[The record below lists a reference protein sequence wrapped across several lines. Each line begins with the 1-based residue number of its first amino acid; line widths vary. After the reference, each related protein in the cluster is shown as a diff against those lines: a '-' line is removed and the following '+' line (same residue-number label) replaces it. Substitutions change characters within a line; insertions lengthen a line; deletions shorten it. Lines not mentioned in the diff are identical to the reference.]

1 MSTLT
6 SEAGFV
12 DRLAGFG
19 SAPALLS
26 GDEVISYADLDAR
39 VDATADRLGA
49 ERRLVLLHGQN
60 TVESVVTYLAA
71 LRGRHP
77 VILVDAARSDQV
89 AELQRRFDPD
99 VVIGRHGWQERR
111 LVSRHVLHPD
121 LRLLLST
128 SGSTGSPKLVRLSA
142 ANLASNAAAIA
153 AYLGLGPADRA
164 VTSLPLAYSYG
175 LSVLH
180 SHLAVG
186 ASVVLTERSVVD
198 PEFWSLVRS
207 CRVTSFAAVPHTF
220 RLLDR
225 GAEPW
230 YEVPS
235 LRYVTSAGGRL
246 DPAEVRRLAG
256 LGRRHGWQLYVMYGQ
271 TEATARMAYLDPA
284 DTLAH
289 PDCIGRAIPGGA
301 LRIDRPGA
309 DGVGEL
315 VYSGPNVMMGYAESA
330 ADLAGEPA
338 LTELRTGD
346 LGREQPGG
354 LLQVVGRTS
363 RFAKLL
369 GHRIDLDRV
378 QAQLTAFDPTL
389 VCLSDDQQLLI
400 AVTEGDPAL
409 VRDAACRLTGL
420 PPGLVAVRQYAT
432 LPLLPNGKPDFAA
445 LRRPAPT
452 APGEVNLEDAVRAA
466 YAEVLGYDQV
476 DPESSFVQLG
486 GDSLSFVE
494 VAFRLEELLG
504 RLPAAWPELSIR
516 QLASGPGHSPEAT
529 PLHDHVPGAEPASR
543 RRRPRWDGSA
553 HLDTSLVLRALA
565 IVLVVQVHLE
575 ITTVR
580 GGAHLLLAVAGYTF
594 ARFPLSAV
602 RAEDTVR
609 PLVSS
614 IARFAVPS
622 MLYIALVVWLTGGY
636 SLANVVLLNHVLGP
650 PRWTET
656 WNFWFVEALVAIL
669 VSLALLLAVPAV
681 RRIERR
687 HRQLVPAVLLL
698 AGLLVR
704 PDVLGPSEA
713 TMRYGR
719 PGLIF
724 WLFALGWLI
733 HASSGVLGRVLTSA
747 LVVVTLTGYFP
758 TEPVRGMVIQL
769 GLLLLIWLPVV
780 AVPRLLAPTLRRLA
794 AASLWIYLTHMVVWP
809 TLLGVGVPALL
820 VAAASLVAGVLAA
833 AAVSRLERSV
843 RRRARPP
850 APPSAPAAEPAAW
863 QHGRVSV
870 SA

>member
-1 MSTLT
+1 MSALT
-6 SEAGFV
+6 WEAGFV
-12 DRLAGFG
+12 DRLARFG
-19 SAPALLS
+19 SAPALLA
-26 GDEVISYADLDAR
+26 GNEVISYADLDSR
-39 VDATADRLGA
+39 VDATLDRLGSD
-49 ERRLVLLHGQN
+49 RRLVLLHGHN

-77 VILVDAARSDQV
+77 VILVDAGRSDSL

-99 VVIGRHGWQERR
+99 VVIGRQGWQERR

-142 ANLASNAAAIA
+142 ENLASNAAAIA
-153 AYLGLGPADRA
+153 GYLGLTPADRA

-198 PEFWSLVRS
+198 PGFWSLVRS
-207 CRVTSFAAVPHTF
+207 CQVTSFAAVPHTF

-225 GAEPW
+225 AAEPW
-230 YEVPS
+230 YAVPS

-256 LGRRHGWQLYVMYGQ
+256 LGRRHGWRLYVMYGQ

-284 DTLAH
+284 DALVH
-289 PDCIGRAIPGGA
+289 PECIGRAIPGGSM
-301 LRIDRPGA
+301 RVDQPGA

-315 VYSGPNVMMGYAESA
+315 VYAGPNVMMGYAESA
-330 ADLAGEPA
+330 ADLAGEPQ

-378 QAQLTAFDPTL
+378 QSELTAFDPTL
-389 VCLSDDQQLLI
+389 VCLSDDEQLLV

-409 VRDAACRLTGL
+409 VRDAASRLTGL
-420 PPGLVAVRQYAT
+420 PPGLVSVRQYAS
-432 LPLLPNGKPDFAA
+432 LPLLPNGKPDFAV
-445 LRRPAPT
+445 LRRT
-452 APGEVNLEDAVRAA
+452 APAASPQANLQDAVRAA
-466 YAEVLGYDQV
+466 YAEVLGYDRV
-476 DPESSFVQLG
+476 DPDASFVALG

-504 RLPAAWPELSIR
+504 RLPVGWPELTIA
-516 QLASGPGHSPEAT
+516 QLAAGAEDSPEA
-529 PLHDHVPGAEPASR
+529 PAVSGRAAGPEPAPP
-543 RRRPRWDGSA
+543 RRRPRWVGWA
-553 HLDTSLVLRALA
+553 QLDTSLVLRALA

-580 GGAHLLLAVAGYTF
+580 GGAHLLLGLAGYTF
-594 ARFPLSAV
+594 ARFPLGAV
-602 RAEDTVR
+602 RAEDAVR
-609 PLVSS
+609 PLVRS
-614 IARFAVPS
+614 IARFALPS

-681 RRIERR
+681 RRFERR
-687 HRQLVPAVLLL
+687 HRQLLPAVLLV

-733 HASSGVLGRVLTSA
+733 HASSGLRGRVLTSA
-747 LVVVTLTGYFP
+747 LVLLTLTGYFP
-758 TEPVRGMVIQL
+758 TEPVRGVVVQL
-769 GLLLLIWLPVV
+769 GLLLLIWLPVL
-780 AVPRLLAPTLRRLA
+780 AVPRVLAPTLRRLA

-809 TLLGVGVPALL
+809 TLLNRGVPSVL
-820 VAAASLVAGVLAA
+820 VAAASLVVGVLAA
-833 AAVSRLERSV
+833 AGVARIERSAW
-843 RRRARPP
+843 RRTAPP
-850 APPSAPAAEPAAW
+850 APPPGTEAEPARPHRAP
-863 QHGRVSV
+863 VSV